1 MEQLGLINVESG
13 EAIVESVEY
22 IETASDFDG
31 LLEIARNYGKELGR
45 FTMTPERLHARI
57 WGFADGLAAEN
68 PLTDIQRELLRN
80 ECFAAAQPWFS

>member
-13 EAIVESVEY
+13 EAIVESTEY
-22 IETASDFDG
+22 IETASDFDNM
-31 LLEIARNYGKELGR
+31 LEIAKNYGIELGR
-45 FTMTPERLHARI
+45 LNLTPERLNSRI

-80 ECFAAAQPWFS
+80 ECFAAARPWLS